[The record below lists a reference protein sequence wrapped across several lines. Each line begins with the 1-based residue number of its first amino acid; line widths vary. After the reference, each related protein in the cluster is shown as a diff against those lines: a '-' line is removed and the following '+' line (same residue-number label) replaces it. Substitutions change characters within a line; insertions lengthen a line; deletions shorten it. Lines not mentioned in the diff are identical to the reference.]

1 MEIWAGPFLSSTEN
15 IIPNRVISP
24 PMTSSFITLEGI
36 DGCGKSI
43 LAKIIV
49 GRLRGAG
56 MTVTQTR
63 EPTRSWLGGAVR
75 RSYREEISPYTEAFL
90 FLADRATHTLW
101 IKDQMALGK
110 VVVSDRYSDST
121 VAYQAALLHQK
132 LGGDT
137 NEYMRWL
144 LEMSKPVI
152 LRPDIT
158 LLLDVDPKVSLKRL
172 SGRKEIEK
180 FETLENLRQVRRNYL
195 ELAKMD
201 DRIKIID
208 ASKSI
213 TEVKV
218 DIFKVLGKH
227 FGVEL

>member
-1 MEIWAGPFLSSTEN
+1 
-15 IIPNRVISP
+15 
-24 PMTSSFITLEGI
+24 MTSGFITLEGI
-36 DGCGKSI
+36 DGCGKSV

-49 GRLRGAG
+49 GRLRGKG
-56 MTVTQTR
+56 MKVTQTR

-75 RSYREEISPYTEAFL
+75 RSYRAEISPYTEAFL
-90 FLADRATHTLW
+90 FLADRATHTVW
-101 IKDQMALGK
+101 IKEQMALGK

-137 NEYMRWL
+137 DEYMRWL
-144 LEMSKPVI
+144 LDMSRPVI
-152 LRPDIT
+152 IKPDLT
-158 LLLDVDPKVSLKRL
+158 LLLDVDPKTSLKRL

-195 ELAKMD
+195 ELARMD

-208 ASKSI
+208 ASRSI
-213 TEVKV
+213 TDVKN
-218 DIFKVLGKH
+218 DIFEVLGRH
-227 FGVEL
+227 FQMDI